1 MRPPLL
7 FLLGILAVSARAETL
22 TLDDCL
28 REVARNNPAIEIQRA
43 QMREALGTR
52 LALRSRALPNLRVS
66 LYAGQQGDEGTSI
79 TRPGTLRDDSGQPV
93 AFAEQRI
100 DRGSRLFAIGSG
112 QFLQPLFD
120 VAIPPSFRRGTLEVA
135 VAKENFGTVASSL
148 LHQARL
154 QFYQALYAKEAGR
167 ILGEL
172 SQRLDANSR
181 EIGDLVKSGL
191 VSRQR
196 LLQAQVQRSSYD
208 APVFAYRGNYED
220 AMANL
225 WRLMGRQGGYEAG
238 DPLPQVTLAG
248 SLADARLPTFDPA
261 RIIPAALEA
270 RPDVKYL
277 REIVQ
282 AYRED
287 GRITRAGYYPVVQI
301 IVTGQVLPQNFVRS
315 DRPNSVRAGD
325 DISTN
330 EVRLGGRYSWT
341 VIDTGAVQGGAKR
354 IDRLRESLEAG
365 LRRAEGNVPRDV
377 ALLRAMCDNLASQ
390 ADAYR
395 GNVATS
401 ADTLKIVS
409 DALKQG
415 TSSQVE
421 VIDAENGELNT
432 QLGLLNVQLQTNNAL
447 AEFDRITGGYVRL
460 VEEQTPAPPATHPST
475 AKDR

>member
-1 MRPPLL
+1 MRPSVL
-7 FLLGILAVSARAETL
+7 FLLGLLAVSARAETL

-52 LALRSRALPNLRVS
+52 LALRSRALPSLRVS

-79 TRPGTLRDDSGQPV
+79 TRPGALSDDSGKPV
-93 AFAEQRI
+93 AFGAQRI
-100 DRGSRLFAIGSG
+100 DRGARFFAIGSG
-112 QFLQPLFD
+112 QLFQPLFD
-120 VAIPPSFRRGTLEVA
+120 VAIPASFRRGTLEVA
-135 VAKENFGTVASSL
+135 VAKENFVAVSSSL
-148 LHQARL
+148 LNQARL
-154 QFYQALYAKEAGR
+154 LYYQALYAREGGR

-172 SQRLDANSR
+172 NQRLDANSR

-191 VSRQR
+191 ISRQR
-196 LLQAQVQRSSYD
+196 LLQAQVQRSAYD
-208 APVFAYRGNYED
+208 TPLFAYRGNYEE
-220 AMANL
+220 AVANL

-238 DPLPQVTLAG
+238 DPLSRLTLAG

-261 RIIPAALEA
+261 RIIPAALET

-282 AYRED
+282 SYRED
-287 GRITRAGYYPVVQI
+287 ARITRAGYYPVLQI
-301 IVTGQVLPQNFVRS
+301 LVTGQVLPQNFVRS

-325 DISTN
+325 AIATN
-330 EVRLGGRYSWT
+330 EVRFGGRYSWT
-341 VIDTGAVQGGAKR
+341 VIDTGAVQGGARR
-354 IDRLRESLEAG
+354 IDRLRESLEAS
-365 LRRAEGNVPRDV
+365 LRRVEGNVSRDV
-377 ALLRAMCDNLASQ
+377 ARLRAMCDNLAGQ
-390 ADAYR
+390 AEAYR

-415 TSSQVE
+415 ASSQLE

-432 QLGLLNVQLQTNNAL
+432 QLGLLNVQLQTNNAR

-460 VEEQTPAPPATHPST
+460 VEEQTPAAPALPPLT
-475 AKDR
+475 AQDR